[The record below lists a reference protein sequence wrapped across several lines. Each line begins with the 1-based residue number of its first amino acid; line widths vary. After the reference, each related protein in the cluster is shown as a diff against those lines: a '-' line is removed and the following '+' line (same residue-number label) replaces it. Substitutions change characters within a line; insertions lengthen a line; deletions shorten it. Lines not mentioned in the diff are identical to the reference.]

1 MNQSVYKT
9 RYTLPSPS
17 SKVIAIPRFT
27 LKTILLNYFAELF
40 SSNWSEE
47 CVRNTK
53 KIFSSKITSLLFLI
67 VLFFILGS
75 SSAFA
80 QDEFVEDPLGKSSI
94 WQQLTENPTDSTLW
108 ANYYGKP
115 FSAMTAKEAEKVNSW
130 KQELMLRK
138 LASNDAVIGFV
149 ITDEIDEGFFIDEA
163 AFREFEAQIQS
174 AKATGQATTI
184 TFGDIQGLEAIV
196 MPEWEGMADLKRNIA
211 ENFVILEDMYKDIFT
226 EQGIDFQNYTT
237 VHPDGKYSQ
246 VKWIEELDGKL
257 RQEKEKQLKE
267 IKKKYKMN

>member
-1 MNQSVYKT
+1 MNQSIYKT
-9 RYTLPSPS
+9 INTSQPNS
-17 SKVIAIPRFT
+17 SKVIALPKPTFKSNLID
-27 LKTILLNYFAELF
+27 YFSELF
-40 SSNWSEE
+40 SSSWSEE
-47 CVRNTK
+47 RVRNSK
-53 KIFSSKITSLLFLI
+53 KLFFLLFFLGT
-67 VLFFILGS
+67 FFILGI

-80 QDEFVEDPLGKSSI
+80 QDDFIKDPMGKSSL

-115 FSAMTAKEAEKVNSW
+115 WSSMNQKEAEKVNGW

-174 AKATGQATTI
+174 AKASGQATTI
-184 TFGDIQGLEAIV
+184 TFKDVQGLEAII
-196 MPEWEGMADLKRNIA
+196 MPEWEGMADLKQNIA

-226 EQGIDFQNYTT
+226 EQGIEFQNYTAA
-237 VHPDGKYSQ
+237 HPDGKYSQ

-257 RQEKEKQLKE
+257 RRAKENQLKE
-267 IKKKYKMN
+267 LKKKYNMN

>member
-1 MNQSVYKT
+1 MNQSIYAT
-9 RYTLPSPS
+9 INNSHSNY
-17 SKVIAIPRFT
+17 SKVIALPKPNVKSMLIDSVLSLFFFN
-27 LKTILLNYFAELF
+27 LNEVR
-40 SSNWSEE
+40 
-47 CVRNTK
+47 VRNIK
-53 KIFSSKITSLLFLI
+53 KIFLLLFLI
-67 VLFFILGS
+67 STFFVLAT

-80 QDEFVEDPLGKSSI
+80 QDDFVEDPMGNPSI

-115 FSAMTAKEAEKVNSW
+115 WSSMNQKEAEKVNGW

-174 AKATGQATTI
+174 AKASGQATHI
-184 TFGDIQGLEAIV
+184 TFKDIQGLEAII
-196 MPEWEGMADLKRNIA
+196 MPEWEGMADLKQNVA

-226 EQGIDFQNYTT
+226 EQGIEFENYTAA
-237 VHPDGKYSQ
+237 HPDGKYSQ

-257 RQEKEKQLKE
+257 RKAKEQQLKE
-267 IKKKYKMN
+267 LKKKFNMN

>member
-1 MNQSVYKT
+1 MNQSIYET
-9 RYTLPSPS
+9 IYSAQPTT
-17 SKVIAIPRFT
+17 SKVIALPKPT
-27 LKTILLNYFAELF
+27 LKSILRDYFLETIFLNV
-40 SSNWSEE
+40 SSNR
-47 CVRNTK
+47 VRK
-53 KIFSSKITSLLFLI
+53 LFSLLFCLG
-67 VLFFILGS
+67 VFFILGL

-80 QDEFVEDPLGKSSI
+80 QDDFVEDPMGNPTI

-115 FSAMTAKEAEKVNSW
+115 FSAMNAKEAEKVNGW

-174 AKATGQATTI
+174 AKASGQATTI
-184 TFGDIQGLEAIV
+184 TFKDIQGLEAII
-196 MPEWEGMADLKRNIA
+196 MPEWEGMADLKQNVA

-226 EQGIDFQNYTT
+226 EQGIEFQNYT
-237 VHPDGKYSQ
+237 VAHPDGKYSQ

-257 RQEKEKQLKE
+257 RKAKENQLKE
-267 IKKKYKMN
+267 LKKKYNMN

>member
-1 MNQSVYKT
+1 MNQSIYNK
-9 RYTLPSPS
+9 YTPPA
-17 SKVIAIPRFT
+17 KVIALPKPT
-27 LKTILLNYFAELF
+27 LKSILINYFSELF
-40 SSNWSEE
+40 SSNWTGE
-47 CVRNTK
+47 CVRNIK
-53 KIFSSKITSLLFLI
+53 KLFFK
-67 VLFFILGS
+67 LFFIASFSILGIA
-75 SSAFA
+75 SAYA
-80 QDEFVEDPLGKSSI
+80 QDDFVEDPLGKSAI

-115 FSAMTAKEAEKVNSW
+115 FSAMNTKEAEKVNGW

-174 AKATGQATTI
+174 AKASGQATTI
-184 TFGDIQGLEAIV
+184 TFKDIQGLEAII
-196 MPEWEGMADLKRNIA
+196 MPEWEGMADLKQNVA

-226 EQGIDFQNYTT
+226 EQGIEFQNYTAA
-237 VHPDGKYSQ
+237 HPDGKYSQ

-257 RQEKEKQLKE
+257 RKAKEDQLKE
-267 IKKKYKMN
+267 LKKKYNMN